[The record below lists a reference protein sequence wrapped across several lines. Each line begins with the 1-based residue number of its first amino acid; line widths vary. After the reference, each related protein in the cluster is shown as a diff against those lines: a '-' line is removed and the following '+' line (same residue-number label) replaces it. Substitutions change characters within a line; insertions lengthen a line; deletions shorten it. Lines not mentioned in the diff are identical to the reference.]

1 MISLFEK
8 NLKRM
13 QSELTDLKTANK
25 RGLGTVRFY
34 TEYAEVTVA
43 QGVQKNIKATFD
55 SEGYFPGFAEVIGGP
70 FYGIMTVDENNLT
83 YQASYTSGLPNPQT
97 FTLQVVSTTPIK
109 SLEIT

>member
-8 NLKRM
+8 NLMRM
-13 QSELTDLKTANK
+13 RSELTDLKTANK

-34 TEYAEVTVA
+34 TEYAEVTLT
-43 QGVQKNIKATFD
+43 QGVQTYINCEFEPD
-55 SEGYFPGFAEVIGGP
+55 GYFPGFAEIIGGP

-83 YQASYTSGLPNPQT
+83 YSASATTGLPNPQT